1 MTRQTTTS
9 YAPLGIPRTV
19 AIALVVIGAVA
30 LPTAAHAQE
39 PVSYWSGIAKVVIV
53 DMAAR
58 GGSPSAVDFA
68 YVHAA
73 IYDAVNAIDQRY
85 TVFAVSPTT
94 VPDGASEPAAVAAA
108 ARTILKALFTAS
120 AQQAFVD
127 AQYTAY
133 VGLIPAGDPKNRG
146 IAVGT
151 EVANAFLALRNP
163 GPRQDLGQDGR
174 NAACAD
180 NVALCYV
187 FGSGPG
193 VYQSTPGAAPAPAT
207 PAAQWVGLLKPFAVQ
222 SQSQF
227 RADGPPNLTSAQWA
241 DDYNETKTFGGDAA
255 HSPTR
260 TPEQTDIGWYYTD
273 NPGAYGNRII
283 RQIAA
288 DQDLELADSARYFAQ
303 TYITLADTFINCW
316 DSKRYYNFWRPVT
329 AINAGNTD
337 GNDATEPDLSWL
349 PLALTPNHQ
358 EYPSAHGCFTG
369 SVMNAAENFFGTKKL
384 TLNLT
389 ACSVPGH
396 PCSVTADGVL
406 TGGDTHS
413 FNRTQDALKEVIEGR
428 IYGGMHYRTSVVHGI
443 VMSNKVAHYVAK
455 HYFLPVEKVHEPQGP
470 KDNHEPQGPKK
481 R

>member
-1 MTRQTTTS
+1 M
-9 YAPLGIPRTV
+9 V
-19 AIALVVIGAVA
+19 AIALAVIGTVA
-30 LPTAAHAQE
+30 LPQAAHAQE
-39 PVSYWSGIAKVVIV
+39 PVSYWSGIAKTVII

-68 YVHAA
+68 YVHIA
-73 IYDAVNAIDQRY
+73 IYDAVNAIDKRY
-85 TVFAVSPTT
+85 TVFAVT
-94 VPDGASEPAAVAAA
+94 PDTFTDDASEPAAVAAA
-108 ARTILKALFTAS
+108 AAAILKALFPG
-120 AQQAFVD
+120 QQTFVNT
-127 AQYTAY
+127 QYNAY
-133 VGLIPAGDPKNRG
+133 IALIPNGDAKTRG
-146 IAVGT
+146 IAIGN
-151 EVANAFLALRNP
+151 EVAAKFLALRNP

-180 NVALCYV
+180 NAALCYV

-193 VYQSTPGAAPAPAT
+193 VYQITPGAADPPAT
-207 PAAQWVGLLKPFAVQ
+207 PAAQWVGLLKPFAVK

-227 RADGPPNLTSAQWA
+227 RADGPPDLTSSQWA

-260 TPEQTDIGWYYTD
+260 TQEQTNIGWYYTD

-288 DQDLELADSARYFAQ
+288 DQHLELADSARYFAQ
-303 TYITLADTFINCW
+303 TYVTLADSFINCW

-329 AINAGNTD
+329 AIRAGATD
-337 GNDATEPDLSWL
+337 GNDATEPDITWV
-349 PLALTPNHQ
+349 PLATTPNHQ

-384 TLNLT
+384 TLNLI

-396 PCSVTADGVL
+396 TCSNTTTGAGGVNHAF
-406 TGGDTHS
+406 D
-413 FNRTQDALKEVIEGR
+413 RTQDALKEVIEGR
-428 IYGGMHYRTSVVHGI
+428 IFGGMHYRTSVVHGI
-443 VMSNKVAHYVAK
+443 VMSNKVAHFVAK
-455 HYFLPVEKVHEPQGP
+455 NYFLPVEDIHVPQGP
-470 KDNHEPQGPKK
+470 KP

>member
-1 MTRQTTTS
+1 MRCEMTRHTTTS
-9 YAPLGIPRTV
+9 YARLGPRMV
-19 AIALVVIGAVA
+19 AIALAVIGTVA
-30 LPTAAHAQE
+30 LPQAAHAQE
-39 PVSYWSGIAKVVIV
+39 PVSYWSGIAKTVII

-68 YVHAA
+68 YVHIA
-73 IYDAVNAIDQRY
+73 IYDAVNAIDKRY
-85 TVFAVSPTT
+85 TVFAVT
-94 VPDGASEPAAVAAA
+94 PDTFTDDASEPAAVAAA
-108 ARTILKALFTAS
+108 AAAILKALFPG
-120 AQQAFVD
+120 QQTFVNT
-127 AQYTAY
+127 QYNAY
-133 VGLIPAGDPKNRG
+133 IALIPNGDAKTRG
-146 IAVGT
+146 IAIGN
-151 EVANAFLALRNP
+151 EVAAKFLALRNP

-180 NVALCYV
+180 NAALCYV

-193 VYQSTPGAAPAPAT
+193 VYQITPGAADPPAT
-207 PAAQWVGLLKPFAVQ
+207 PAAQWVGLLKPFAVK

-227 RADGPPNLTSAQWA
+227 RADGPPDLTSSQWA

-288 DQDLELADSARYFAQ
+288 DQHLELADSARYFAQ
-303 TYITLADTFINCW
+303 TYVTLADTFINCW

-329 AINAGNTD
+329 AIRAGATD
-337 GNDATEPDLSWL
+337 GNDATEPDITWV
-349 PLALTPNHQ
+349 PLATTPNHQ

-384 TLNLT
+384 TLNLI

-396 PCSVTADGVL
+396 TCSNTTTGAGGVNHAF
-406 TGGDTHS
+406 D
-413 FNRTQDALKEVIEGR
+413 RTQDALKEVIEGR
-428 IYGGMHYRTSVVHGI
+428 IFGGMHYRTSVVHGI
-443 VMSNKVAHYVAK
+443 VMSNKVAHFVAK
-455 HYFLPVEKVHEPQGP
+455 NYFLPVEDIHVPQGP
-470 KDNHEPQGPKK
+470 KP

>member
-1 MTRQTTTS
+1 MTRHTTTS
-9 YAPLGIPRTV
+9 YARLGPRMV
-19 AIALVVIGAVA
+19 AIALAVIGTVA
-30 LPTAAHAQE
+30 LPQAAHAQE
-39 PVSYWSGIAKVVIV
+39 PVSYWSGIAKTVII

-73 IYDAVNAIDQRY
+73 IYDAVNAIDKRY
-85 TVFAVSPTT
+85 TVFAVT
-94 VPDGASEPAAVAAA
+94 PDTFTDDASEPAAVAAA
-108 ARTILKALFTAS
+108 AAAILKALFPG
-120 AQQAFVD
+120 QQTFVNT
-127 AQYTAY
+127 QYNAY
-133 VGLIPAGDPKNRG
+133 IALIPNGDAKTRG
-146 IAVGT
+146 IAIGN
-151 EVANAFLALRNP
+151 EVAAKFLALRNP

-180 NVALCYV
+180 NAALCYV

-193 VYQSTPGAAPAPAT
+193 VYQITPGAADPPAT
-207 PAAQWVGLLKPFAVQ
+207 PAAQWVGLLKPFAVK

-227 RADGPPNLTSAQWA
+227 RADGPPDLTSAQWA
-241 DDYNETKTFGGDAA
+241 DDYNEVKTFGGDAT

-260 TPEQTDIGWYYTD
+260 TQQQTDIGWYYTD

-288 DQDLELADSARYFAQ
+288 DQALD
-303 TYITLADTFINCW
+303 LADTFINCW

-329 AINAGNTD
+329 AIRAGATD
-337 GNDATEPDLSWL
+337 GNDATEPDITWV
-349 PLALTPNHQ
+349 PLATTPNHQ

-384 TLNLT
+384 TLNLI

-396 PCSVTADGVL
+396 TCSNTTTGAGGVNHAF
-406 TGGDTHS
+406 D
-413 FNRTQDALKEVIEGR
+413 RTQDALKEVIEGR
-428 IYGGMHYRTSVVHGI
+428 IFGGMHYRTSVVHGI
-443 VMSNKVAHYVAK
+443 VMSNKVAHFVAK
-455 HYFLPVEKVHEPQGP
+455 NYFLPVEDVHVPQGP
-470 KDNHEPQGPKK
+470 KP

>member
-1 MTRQTTTS
+1 MTRHTTTS
-9 YAPLGIPRTV
+9 YARLGPRMV
-19 AIALVVIGAVA
+19 AIALAVIGTVA
-30 LPTAAHAQE
+30 LPQAAHAQE
-39 PVSYWSGIAKVVIV
+39 PVSYWSGIAKTVII

-68 YVHAA
+68 YVHIA
-73 IYDAVNAIDQRY
+73 IYDAVNAIDKRY
-85 TVFAVSPTT
+85 TVFAVT
-94 VPDGASEPAAVAAA
+94 PDTFTDDASEPAAVAAA
-108 ARTILKALFTAS
+108 AAAILKALFPG
-120 AQQAFVD
+120 QQTFVNT
-127 AQYTAY
+127 QYNAY
-133 VGLIPAGDPKNRG
+133 IALIPNGDAKTRG
-146 IAVGT
+146 IAIGN
-151 EVANAFLALRNP
+151 EVAAKFLALRNP

-180 NVALCYV
+180 NAALCYV

-193 VYQSTPGAAPAPAT
+193 VYQITPGAADPPAT
-207 PAAQWVGLLKPFAVQ
+207 PAAQWVGLLKPFAVK

-227 RADGPPNLTSAQWA
+227 RADGPPDLTSAQWA

-260 TPEQTDIGWYYTD
+260 TQEQTNIGWYYTD

-288 DQDLELADSARYFAQ
+288 DQHLELADSARYFAQ
-303 TYITLADTFINCW
+303 TYVTLADSFINCW

-329 AINAGNTD
+329 AIRAGATD
-337 GNDATEPDLSWL
+337 GNDATEPDITWV
-349 PLALTPNHQ
+349 PLATTPNHQ

-384 TLNLT
+384 TLNLI

-396 PCSVTADGVL
+396 TCSNTTTGAGGVNHAF
-406 TGGDTHS
+406 D
-413 FNRTQDALKEVIEGR
+413 RTQDALKEVIEGR
-428 IYGGMHYRTSVVHGI
+428 IFGGMHYRTSVVHGI
-443 VMSNKVAHYVAK
+443 VMSNKVAHFVAK
-455 HYFLPVEKVHEPQGP
+455 NYFLPVEDIHVPQGP
-470 KDNHEPQGPKK
+470 KP

>member
-1 MTRQTTTS
+1 MTRHTTTS
-9 YAPLGIPRTV
+9 YAPLGIPRIV
-19 AIALVVIGAVA
+19 AIVLLVIGAGAV
-30 LPTAAHAQE
+30 PRAAHAQE

-85 TVFAVSPTT
+85 TVFAVTPDTFT
-94 VPDGASEPAAVAAA
+94 DGASEPAAVAAA
-108 ARTILKALFTAS
+108 AAAILRALFP
-120 AQQAFVD
+120 AQQSFVNT
-127 AQYTAY
+127 QYAAY
-133 VGLIPAGDPKNRG
+133 VALIPNGDEKTRG
-146 IAVGT
+146 IAIGN
-151 EVANAFLALRNP
+151 EVAAKFLALRNP

-174 NAACAD
+174 NANCASD
-180 NVALCYV
+180 ARLCYT
-187 FGSGPG
+187 FGAGPG
-193 VYQSTPGAAPAPAT
+193 VYQVTPGASDDPNVT
-207 PAAQWVGLLKPFAVQ
+207 PAAQWVGILKPFAVE
-222 SQSQF
+222 SPSQF
-227 RADGPPNLTSAQWA
+227 RADGPPSLTSEQWA
-241 DDYNETKTFGGDAA
+241 EDYNETKTFGGDAA

-260 TPEQTDIGWYYTD
+260 TQAQTDIGWYYTD

-288 DQDLELADSARYFAQ
+288 DQHLDLADSARYFAQ
-303 TYITLADTFINCW
+303 TYVTLADTFINCW

-329 AINAGNTD
+329 AIRAGDTD
-337 GNDATEPDLSWL
+337 GNDATDPDSFWL

-369 SVMNAAENFFGTKKL
+369 AVMNAAENFFGKKKL

-396 PCSVTADGVL
+396 SCTFTPQGDVQSGGV
-406 TGGDTHS
+406 THS
-413 FNRTQDALKEVIEGR
+413 FDRTRDALEEVIEGR

-443 VMSNKVAHYVAK
+443 AVSNQVARWVAK
-455 HYFLPVEKVHEPQGP
+455 HYFEPVHGHAPKGP
-470 KDNHEPQGPKK
+470 KH
-481 R
+481 

>member
-1 MTRQTTTS
+1 MTRDTTP
-9 YAPLGIPRTV
+9 YAALGRRMV
-19 AIALVVIGAVA
+19 AIALIVTAAVA
-30 LPTAAHAQE
+30 LPRGAQAQE
-39 PVSYWSGIAKVVIV
+39 PVSYWSGIAKTVII
-53 DMAAR
+53 DMANR

-73 IYDAVNAIDQRY
+73 IYDAVNAIDKRY

-94 VPDGASEPAAVAAA
+94 FPDGASEPAAVAAA
-108 ARTILKALFTAS
+108 AATILKALFTAS

-127 AQYTAY
+127 AQYTAF
-133 VGLIPAGDPKNRG
+133 VALIPAGEAKNRG

-151 EVANAFLALRNP
+151 EIANAFLAQRNP

-174 NAACAD
+174 NATCATD
-180 NVALCYV
+180 VRLCYT
-187 FGSGPG
+187 FGAGPG
-193 VYQSTPGAAPAPAT
+193 VYQLTPGASSDPNVT
-207 PAAQWVGLLKPFAVQ
+207 PAAQWVGILKPFAVV

-241 DDYNETKTFGGDAA
+241 DDYNEVKLFGAA
-255 HSPTR
+255 TGSAR
-260 TPEQTDIGWYYTD
+260 TQEQTDIGWFYTD

-288 DQDLELADSARYFAQ
+288 DQNLALADSARFFAQ
-303 TYITLADTFINCW
+303 TYVTLADSFVNCW

-329 AINAGNTD
+329 AIRAGDTD
-337 GNDATEPDLSWL
+337 GNDATEPDPSWL

-369 SVMNAAENFFGTKKL
+369 AVINTVENFFGTKKL
-384 TLNLT
+384 TLHFT

-396 PCSVTADGVL
+396 PCTA
-406 TGGDTHS
+406 TGGGVTHT
-413 FNRTQDALKEVIEGR
+413 FQRTQDALKEVIDGR

-443 VMSNKVAHYVAK
+443 VVSNKVAHWISK
-455 HYFLPVEKVHEPQGP
+455 HYFLPV
-470 KDNHEPQGPKK
+470 D
-481 R
+481 